1 MVKHLG
7 DAQQAAPRQHPWD
20 WFKDR
25 ILAPMFVALSVGIC
39 AASAATYQSV
49 QSLTSQIAQH
59 DREIQA
65 LRQEIKI
72 VDSKAV
78 GRAEIMEMMKRVELQ
93 LNYMLAV
100 SGVKGQRLRLE
111 ENK

>member
-1 MVKHLG
+1 ME
-7 DAQQAAPRQHPWD
+7 QALQSARVAEKTHPWD
-20 WFKDR
+20 WFKDK
-25 ILAPMFVALSVGIC
+25 ILAPLFVALSLGIC
-39 AASAATYQSV
+39 AASFATYQSV

-59 DREIQA
+59 DRDIQT

-72 VDSKAV
+72 VDAKAV

-100 SGVKGQRLRLE
+100 AGVKSPRLRLE
-111 ENK
+111 ESR